1 MITKEKLS
9 HHIDALKAR
18 HQDLD
23 AKITELYNHHAD
35 DIQVETLK
43 KQKLL
48 LKEEIAQNQLKL
60 EML

>member
-18 HQDLD
+18 HQNLD
-23 AKITELYNHHAD
+23 IKITELYNHHAD
-35 DIQVETLK
+35 DVQVETLK

-48 LKEEIAQNQLKL
+48 LKEEIAQNVLKL
-60 EML
+60 EAL

>member
-18 HQDLD
+18 HHDLD
-23 AKITELYNHHAD
+23 MKITELYNHHAD
-35 DIQVETLK
+35 DVQVETLK

-48 LKEEIAQNQLKL
+48 LKEEIAQNVLKL
-60 EML
+60 EAL

>member
-18 HQDLD
+18 HHDLD
-23 AKITELYNHHAD
+23 AKITELYNHHAS

-48 LKEEIAQNQLKL
+48 LKEEIAQNIQKL
-60 EML
+60 ESL